1 MDHAILKQQIV
12 VIYLIMSIYTVY
24 KSRIVTLPW
33 CLAELTHPGLHNNK
47 KGILHNTVQPTEY
60 INPVL
65 RTCDRSTPWL
75 CTAVSSAAVSS

>member
-1 MDHAILKQQIV
+1 MDHSILKQQIV

-47 KGILHNTVQPTEY
+47 KKAFYTTLSNPQNILT
-60 INPVL
+60 
-65 RTCDRSTPWL
+65 L
-75 CTAVSSAAVSS
+75 C